1 MRPFAKVLIANRGE
15 IVVRIA
21 RACEAL
27 GIAKVA
33 VYSDADRDS
42 LHVRACDEA
51 YRIGPP
57 PAAESYLRGDVII
70 EVARKAGCDAIHP
83 GFGFLSE
90 NAEFARSVEAAGLTW
105 IGPSPEAITLM
116 GSKIEA
122 KRIAERNNVPAVPGY
137 FGDDQAVERLLI
149 EGDRVGYPLMVKA
162 SAGGGGKGMRVVESP
177 SGLREALDGA
187 RREAVAAFGDGAL
200 MLEKY
205 LPDPRHI
212 EVQVLGDRYGN
223 LVHLGE
229 RECSVQR
236 RHQKVAEE
244 APSPVVDPEL
254 RDRLTRAALT
264 LARAVGYTNAG
275 TVEFIYQD
283 GDFYFLEMNT
293 RLQVEH
299 TVTEEAYGIDIVEA
313 QLRIAAGE
321 ELWFDQEMVE
331 HDRHALEMRL
341 YAEDPESGFL
351 PSTGAITAI
360 SAPHDL
366 EGVRIDAGV
375 GEGDKI
381 TPYYDPMIAKIIT
394 SGETRM
400 AALQRMREVLGGLS
414 VEGVKTNL
422 DFLRWLAAHPQFEL
436 GNISTRF
443 IERYYRE
450 GAFTI
455 TPVPALVAGAAVRL
469 LSEEVEAAAG
479 GNLWRSTAWRHLNR
493 HLGAAFETDGHTY
506 TITFSRMATAE
517 FPWHVMVTQGE
528 NLLYDGT
535 ARIAIRRASRTN
547 HAFEDVRQAVQLE
560 LPGEPLVSLEYG
572 WGDDD
577 SVFVVWDGREYWL
590 RLRPPVSTELLSRA
604 VHLRD
609 EDTLASPMPGK
620 VLSVLVEPGAEVIE
634 EQPLVII
641 EAMKMEFTVK
651 APHDGRVRAVH
662 YEQGDQVAVGDILV
676 ELEK

>member
-27 GIAKVA
+27 GIATVA
-33 VYSDADRDS
+33 VYSDSDRDS

-51 YRIGPP
+51 YRIGPA
-57 PAAESYLRGDVII
+57 PAAESYLRGDTII
-70 EVARKAGCDAIHP
+70 DVARKAGCDAVHP

-90 NAEFARSVEAAGLTW
+90 NADFARAVESAGLTW
-105 IGPSPEAITLM
+105 IGPSPEAISLM

-122 KRIAERNNVPAVPGY
+122 KRIADRANVPTVPGY
-137 FGDDQAVERLLI
+137 FGEDQTVERLLI
-149 EGDRVGYPLMVKA
+149 EGDGVGYPLMVKA
-162 SAGGGGKGMRVVESP
+162 SAGGGGKGMRVVEVP
-177 SGLREALDGA
+177 ANLRESIEGA

-212 EVQVLGDRYGN
+212 EVQVLGDRRGN

-244 APSPVVDPEL
+244 APSPVVGPEL
-254 RDRLTRAALT
+254 RARLTAAALS

-283 GDFYFLEMNT
+283 GEFYFLEMNT

-321 ELWFDQEMVE
+321 ELWFEQEMLE
-331 HDRHALEMRL
+331 QDRHALEMRL

-351 PSTGAITAI
+351 PSVGVIREI
-360 SAPHDL
+360 SAPHDA

-375 GEGDKI
+375 GEGDVI
-381 TPYYDPMIAKIIT
+381 TPHYDPMIAKIIT

-400 AALQRMREVLGGLS
+400 DALQRMREVLGGLR
-414 VEGVKTNL
+414 VEGVRTNL
-422 DFLRWLAAHPQFEL
+422 DFLRWLASHPQFEL

-443 IERYYRE
+443 IDRYYRE
-450 GAFTI
+450 GAFTLA
-455 TPVPALVAGAAVRL
+455 PAHALLAGAAVRL
-469 LSEEVEAAAG
+469 LSEEYEAAAG

-493 HLGAAFETDGHTY
+493 NLGATFETDGHAY
-506 TITFSRMATAE
+506 AVTFSRTPGSE
-517 FPWHVMVTQGE
+517 FPWQATVQQGE
-528 NLLYDGT
+528 ATLFEGPLNVL
-535 ARIAIRRASRTN
+535 IRRASRAN
-547 HAFEDVRQAVQLE
+547 HAFEDVRQSVQVQI
-560 LPGEPLVSLEYG
+560 PGEPLVSLEYG

-590 RLRPPVSTELLSRA
+590 RLQPPLSTDRLARA
-604 VHLRD
+604 IHLAD

-620 VLSVLVEPGAEVIE
+620 VLSVLVQAGAEVSE
-634 EQPLVII
+634 EQPLVVI
-641 EAMKMEFTVK
+641 EAMKMEFTVR

-662 YEQGDQVAVGDILV
+662 FAEGDQVAVGDVLV